1 MLPFLRYEVAVP
13 PGWLLLGCPQSI
25 RWKTSLQTPF
35 VVTFVGTLK
44 LQRPLP

>member
-1 MLPFLRYEVAVP
+1 MLPFLRYEVAV
-13 PGWLLLGCPQSI
+13 LLGCPQSI